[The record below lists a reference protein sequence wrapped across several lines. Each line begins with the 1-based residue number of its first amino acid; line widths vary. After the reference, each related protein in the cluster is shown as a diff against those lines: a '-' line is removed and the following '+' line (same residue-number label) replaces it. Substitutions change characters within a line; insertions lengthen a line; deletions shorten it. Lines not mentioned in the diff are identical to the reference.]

1 MKSKAFRR
9 VVSCVV
15 LLTGLTI
22 FSASA
27 RAAEDV
33 KALLELLLEKGIIT
47 QDEYDKKIKKA
58 QEIEEIRAFNEA
70 QDVRRTSAAVDKR
83 VHEEEK
89 IKTEIYGQ
97 LSEGYYKA

>member
-1 MKSKAFRR
+1 MKSKAFLR
-9 VVSCVV
+9 VASCVA
-15 LLTGLTI
+15 LLAGLTI

-70 QDVRRTSAAVDKR
+70 
-83 VHEEEK
+83 
-89 IKTEIYGQ
+89 
-97 LSEGYYKA
+97 